1 MSNDPIDDLPELAIA
16 TDADVPAVVSLINL
30 AFRGTGEDAGWSTK
44 EQYID
49 GTRITEDLLRED
61 IAAKP
66 HATLLIWRVADNSL
80 IGCVWLEPEQNGVW
94 NLGKLA
100 VPPREQNAG
109 LGRKL
114 LQAAEKWA
122 QQRGATEIRMTT
134 VNLRAALIDWY
145 KRRGYTLT
153 GETKPFP
160 YGDNRFGVPKRDDL
174 HFVVLLKRLGRPNRA
189 VVQAPSAQ
197 LSS

>member
-1 MSNDPIDDLPELAIA
+1 VADVEVYLSMMNELPKLTIA
-16 TDADVPAVVSLINL
+16 TDADVPAVVSLINT
-30 AFRGTGEDAGWSTK
+30 AFRGAGDDTGWSTR
-44 EQYID
+44 EQYIE

-66 HATLLIWRVADNSL
+66 HATMLLWRRADNSL
-80 IGCVWLEPEQNGVW
+80 RGCVWLEPVNDSVW
-94 NLGKLA
+94 YLGKLA
-100 VPPREQNAG
+100 IPPRDQNAG

-114 LQAAEKWA
+114 LQAAENWA

-145 KRRGYTLT
+145 KRRGYALT

-160 YGDNRFGVPKRDDL
+160 YGDSRFGRPKRDDL
-174 HFVVLLKRLGRPNRA
+174 HFVVLRR
-189 VVQAPSAQ
+189 Q
-197 LSS
+197 LAG